1 MKRFVIIAW
10 AIMLAQTAQAQLL
23 YWNLPT
29 TAEQVVFG
37 QGCFLQSREPQGLMQ
52 NPSSLGFIKYRTLSA
67 SGIQWWLDVY
77 GGSASAVL
85 PVRRYGTVSFSLGY
99 WSLGTMA
106 GYSEDGRPVG
116 TVQSQ
121 ASNLGLGYGLVMA
134 DAWGLGL
141 ALKSSRLNLPDRYDW
156 GWSSDI
162 ALTYK
167 RGLITGS
174 LMVKDLGPNYPKN
187 NDIRYPQNTVYMA
200 GAGAAYLDG
209 KVSGSV
215 QYNIR
220 KEEGGYPSLSLEI
233 APLSSL
239 NLKIGYEKVPEL
251 TDRSPLGFGIEI
263 NKLGRRDLSVAYGY
277 RSYGDLGNIQA
288 LTMGISF

>member
-1 MKRFVIIAW
+1 MKRFIIILGAVV
-10 AIMLAQTAQAQLL
+10 LAQTVQAQLL
-23 YWNLPT
+23 YWGLPT
-29 TAEQVVFG
+29 TAEQVAFG
-37 QGCFLQSREPQGLMQ
+37 QGCLLQSREPQGLMH
-52 NPSSLGFIKYRTLSA
+52 NPSSLGFIKYRTLAA
-67 SGIQWWLDVY
+67 SGIQWWQEVY

-85 PVRRYGTVSFSLGY
+85 PVRGYGTASLGLGY

-106 GYSEDGRPVG
+106 GYSEDGRPMG

-121 ASNLGLGYGLVMA
+121 ATNLGLGYGLVLD

-162 ALTYK
+162 ALSYK

-174 LMVKDLGPNYPKN
+174 LMVKDLGPDYPKN
-187 NDIRYPQNTVYMA
+187 NEINYPLNTVYLA
-200 GAGAAYLDG
+200 GAGAAYFEG

-220 KEEGGYPSLSLEI
+220 KEEGGYPSLSLEV
-233 APLSSL
+233 APLSGL
-239 NLKIGYEKVPEL
+239 DLKIGYEKVPEL
-251 TDRSPLGFGIEI
+251 ADRSPLGFGIEI
-263 NKLGRRDLSVAYGY
+263 DKLGRRDLSVTYGY
-277 RSYGDLGNIQA
+277 RSYGDLGHIQA

>member
-85 PVRRYGTVSFSLGY
+85 PVRRYGTVSLSLGY

-162 ALTYK
+162 ALSYK
-167 RGLITGS
+167 RGLIIGS
-174 LMVKDLGPNYPKN
+174 LMVKDLGPDYPKN
-187 NDIRYPQNTVYMA
+187 NDIRYPLNTVYMA

-251 TDRSPLGFGIEI
+251 TDRSSLGFGIEI